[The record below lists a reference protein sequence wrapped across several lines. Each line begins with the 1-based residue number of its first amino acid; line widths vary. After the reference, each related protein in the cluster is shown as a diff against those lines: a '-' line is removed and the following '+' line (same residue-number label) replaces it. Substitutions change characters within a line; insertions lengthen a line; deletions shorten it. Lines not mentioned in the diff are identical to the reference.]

1 MLHGHVESLSG
12 GHPRASEDFGRRRGF
27 PIQSQD
33 HLCASEFW
41 SRGIVSGAGAEISGG
56 SERLDRGSRERPR
69 PLAGIILR
77 YSYRLKFTT
86 RSLISGSNLLLT
98 GMFARVLHS

>member
-12 GHPRASEDFGRRRGF
+12 GHPRASEDFGKRRGF

-41 SRGIVSGAGAEISGG
+41 SRDIVPGTGAEISGS
-56 SERLDRGSRERPR
+56 SEGLDRGSRERPR

-86 RSLISGSNLLLT
+86 RSVISSSILFLT
-98 GMFARVLHS
+98 GMFAPVPHC